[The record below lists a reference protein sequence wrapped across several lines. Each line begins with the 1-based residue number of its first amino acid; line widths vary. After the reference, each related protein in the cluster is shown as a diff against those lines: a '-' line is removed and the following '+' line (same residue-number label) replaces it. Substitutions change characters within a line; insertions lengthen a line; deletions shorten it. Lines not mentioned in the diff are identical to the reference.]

1 MELSVAS
8 TFTFPLNALEPSAH
22 LKLPLPKDF
31 LGNGLITN
39 KREYV
44 ENVFHMM
51 YCFFF
56 TYYKL
61 IGYLPNCQFC
71 VDITDSVKHKNV
83 PNSRDE
89 PMLSIIPIKIV
100 R

>member
-22 LKLPLPKDF
+22 LKLPLPKD

-44 ENVFHMM
+44 ENVFQ
-51 YCFFF
+51 
-56 TYYKL
+56 
-61 IGYLPNCQFC
+61 I
-71 VDITDSVKHKNV
+71 V
-83 PNSRDE
+83 
-89 PMLSIIPIKIV
+89 IPAC
-100 R
+100 